1 MTVAGV
7 ILAAG
12 AGRRMGGPKAMVSL
26 HGEPLVERAVRTVT
40 DGGCEPVLVVL
51 GCQAD
56 QIVAAADLG
65 TARTVLAED
74 WAEGMGA
81 SLRAGLDAA
90 LALDCQAVAV
100 VLVDQPLVAPK
111 ALQLLVDAWRAGATA
126 AVATYDGKP
135 RNPVVL
141 DRSIWADV
149 RAAAIGDVGARGWLR
164 SHPDQVVEVAC
175 DGAGDPTD
183 IDAPTDLT
191 ALEAL

>member
-1 MTVAGV
+1 VTVAGL

-12 AGRRMGGPKAMVSL
+12 AGRRMGRPKAMVRL
-26 HGEPLVERAVRTVT
+26 HGELLVERAVRTVT

-51 GCQAD
+51 GSHAD
-56 QIVAAADLG
+56 EIAATADLG
-65 TARTVLAED
+65 TARTVMAED
-74 WAEGMGA
+74 WPEGMGA

-90 LALDCQAVAV
+90 QTLDCQAVAV
-100 VLVDQPLVAPK
+100 VLVDQPLVSAK
-111 ALQLLVDAWRAGATA
+111 ALRLLADAWRAGAVA

-149 RAAAIGDVGARGWLR
+149 RAAAIGDVGARDWLR
-164 SHPDQVVEVAC
+164 SHPDQVVEVSC
-175 DGAGDPTD
+175 DGAGDPLD
-183 IDAPTDLT
+183 IDTPTDLT